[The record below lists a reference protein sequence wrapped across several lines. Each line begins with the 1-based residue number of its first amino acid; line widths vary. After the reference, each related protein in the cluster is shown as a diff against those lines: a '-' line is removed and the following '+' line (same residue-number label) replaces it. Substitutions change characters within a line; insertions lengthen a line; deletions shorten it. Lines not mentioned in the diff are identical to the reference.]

1 VAAENFIAIG
11 ADVSNAFAE
20 APAPQA
26 PLFLYIDD
34 AFRDWWTNHL
44 GNAPIPP
51 ECKVVRVHNAIQGHP
66 ESPRL
71 WEKYI
76 DKILRDLGLNPT
88 THEPC
93 LYSGMFDGA
102 KILFLRQVDDF
113 AVASTDKEHAMALI
127 NAINEKMQ
135 IEVKHLGTITRFNGM
150 DIHQT
155 KYYVKLTCE
164 KYLTKML
171 KGHHDLIKHI
181 PTTPVPLPADPT
193 YIRNLENATVP
204 STLPEK
210 L

>member
-1 VAAENFIAIG
+1 M
-11 ADVSNAFAE
+11 
-20 APAPQA
+20 
-26 PLFLYIDD
+26 L
-34 AFRDWWTNHL
+34 
-44 GNAPIPP
+44 
-51 ECKVVRVHNAIQGHP
+51 
-66 ESPRL
+66 
-71 WEKYI
+71 
-76 DKILRDLGLNPT
+76 
-88 THEPC
+88 
-93 LYSGMFDGA
+93 DGA
-102 KILFLRQVDDF
+102 KVLFLCQVDDF
-113 AVASTDKEHAMALI
+113 AVASADKEHAMALI
-127 NAINEKMQ
+127 NAINAKMR